1 MSLSTTGV
9 RLNDMRADLAVFRD
23 ADPAY
28 HTTDE
33 LDALRTSEYRRLD
46 QDAQLYL
53 DDTDGS
59 VYTDSQLKQ
68 HLDLLRQN
76 VFGNPH
82 ATNPTSHATRRV
94 CGGVGTRSGAALL
107 DTPQRMTHGWCVG
120 ADAVDRAR

>member
-1 MSLSTTGV
+1 
-9 RLNDMRADLAVFRD
+9 MRADLAVFRD

-46 QDAQLYL
+46 QDAQVDL

-82 ATNPTSHATRRV
+82 ATNPMYHAT
-94 CGGVGTRSGAALL
+94 TRLVELARAAVL
-107 DTPQRMTHGWCVG
+107 RY
-120 ADAVDRAR
+120 